1 MSQELAAKLTDPG
14 MLIAVFVAI
23 AVFATFYTIAVPFF
37 ERGDLN
43 KRMKAVSTEREQI
56 RARERARM
64 NTEAA
69 GAKASLRSQNNR
81 SVRQIGSRR
90 VTQTTSVT
98 SAISPSSWTA
108 DAPPPTTTVRR
119 PRKCSAPG

>member
-1 MSQELAAKLTDPG
+1 MSQDLAATLTNPS
-14 MLIAVFVAI
+14 MLIALLVAI

-64 NTEAA
+64 NTETAPA
-69 GAKASLRSQNNR
+69 RPRSGARTTARFVRSSSASTCARRWSTKTRS
-81 SVRQIGSRR
+81 
-90 VTQTTSVT
+90 TSCV
-98 SAISPSSWTA
+98 
-108 DAPPPTTTVRR
+108 PPGFVRR
-119 PRKCSAPG
+119 MR